1 MTPEIDLFKIFR
13 SSSFNFD
20 KGYSESKVDWSGFYT
35 QLNPYHFMRYLQK
48 KWDDG
53 ADEACLIL
61 LKPIKKIKLIKIQ
74 DKQFFSDPKVSGE

>member
-1 MTPEIDLFKIFR
+1 
-13 SSSFNFD
+13 
-20 KGYSESKVDWSGFYT
+20 
-35 QLNPYHFMRYLQK
+35 MRYLTK